1 MLRDLSI
8 PAVSMGVL
16 AAFVGYS
23 ASFAI
28 VLAGLTAMGATGGQA
43 ATGLFF
49 ATIGMGICSIWL
61 PAVTRIPAAV
71 AWSTPGAA
79 FLAATAAL
87 PGGFGEAVGAL
98 ILCAGLIVLTG
109 FIPGLGR
116 IVAAIPKPIANGLL
130 AGVLLKLCLAPA
142 IALGT
147 IPPLVLPVL
156 VAWVAGLT
164 WNRLAA
170 MPFAV
175 IAFLVVL
182 LVAVDT
188 PGDAFQ
194 TGTAWLPAFVPE
206 APVFTLRSFFSIA
219 VPLYLVTMAGQNIPG
234 FAVLELNGYAVDRQ
248 PLLRKTGLVS
258 LAIAPFG
265 SIPVNM
271 SAITAAMMA
280 GEDAGRDPA
289 TRYWAAITSGIVY
302 VMLAFA
308 AALVTALA
316 SLAPLALI
324 TAVAGLALVPALVG
338 SISAAFGDRSQ
349 LEAPAL
355 TFLIAASGMT
365 LFGISGAF
373 WGVVVG
379 ALIWWSKALATRS
392 TDRTGPPHAR

>member
-1 MLRDLSI
+1 MLRHFTL
-8 PAVSMGVL
+8 PAMSMGLL

-28 VLAGLTAMGATGGQA
+28 VLAGMTAMGASDEQA

-79 FLAATAAL
+79 FLAATAGL
-87 PGGFGEAVGAL
+87 PGGFSEAVGAL
-98 ILCAGLIVLTG
+98 IYCAGLIVLTG
-109 FIPGLGR
+109 FVPSLGR
-116 IVAAIPKPIANGLL
+116 VVAAIPKPIANGLL

-142 IALGT
+142 VALGT
-147 IPPLVLPVL
+147 IPVLILPVL
-156 VAWVAGLT
+156 IAWLIGLS
-164 WNRLAA
+164 WHRLAA

-175 IAFLVVL
+175 IAFSVVL
-182 LVAVDT
+182 FLSVDPAAT
-188 PGDAFQ
+188 MLSPNS
-194 TGTAWLPAFVPE
+194 AWLPSF
-206 APVFTLRSFFSIA
+206 APVTPTFTVQSFFSIA

-234 FAVLELNGYAVDRQ
+234 FAVLELNGFPVERQ
-248 PLLRKTGLVS
+248 PLIRNTGLVS

-280 GEDAGRDPA
+280 GEDAGGDPKA
-289 TRYWAAITSGIVY
+289 RYWAAITSGILY
-302 VMLAFA
+302 VGLAFA
-308 AALVTALA
+308 AAIVISFA
-316 SLAPLALI
+316 SLAPIALI
-324 TAVAGLALVPALVG
+324 TAVAGLALIPALTG
-338 SISAAFGDRSQ
+338 SISAAFSNANQ

-373 WGVVVG
+373 WGVIAGSIV
-379 ALIWWSKALATRS
+379 WMSKNVARRS
-392 TDRTGPPHAR
+392 VDQ

>member
-1 MLRDLSI
+1 
-8 PAVSMGVL
+8 
-16 AAFVGYS
+16 
-23 ASFAI
+23 
-28 VLAGLTAMGATGGQA
+28 MGATGEQA
-43 ATGLFF
+43 TTGLFF

-79 FLAATAAL
+79 FLAATATL
-87 PGGFGEAVGAL
+87 PGGFNEAVGAL
-98 ILCAGLIVLTG
+98 IFCAGLIVLTG
-109 FIPGLGR
+109 FIPALGR

-147 IPPLVLPVL
+147 IPVLVLPVL
-156 VAWVAGLT
+156 VAWLIGLT

-175 IAFLVVL
+175 LAFLVVL
-182 LVAVDT
+182 YFAVDT
-188 PGDAFQ
+188 SDKAFRSDM
-194 TGTAWLPAFVPE
+194 AWLPAFAPAVPI
-206 APVFTLRSFFSIA
+206 FTIQSFFSIA
-219 VPLYLVTMAGQNIPG
+219 LPLYLVTMAGQNIPG
-234 FAVLELNGYAVDRQ
+234 FAVLELNGYPVDRQ
-248 PLLRKTGLVS
+248 PLIRKTGLVS
-258 LAIAPFG
+258 LAFAPFG

-289 TRYWAAITSGIVY
+289 TRYWAAITSGIAY
-302 VMLAFA
+302 VLLAFA
-308 AALVTALA
+308 AALVTTLA
-316 SLAPLALI
+316 SLAPLALV
-324 TAVAGLALVPALVG
+324 TAVAGLALIPALVG
-338 SISAAFGDRSQ
+338 SISAAFSEPAQ

-365 LFGISGAF
+365 LFGVSGAF

-379 ALIWWSKALATRS
+379 ALIWVSKIRGSRKTPR
-392 TDRTGPPHAR
+392 RRNV

>member
-1 MLRDLSI
+1 MFRTLSV
-8 PAVSMGVL
+8 PAVSMGLL

-28 VLAGLTAMGATGGQA
+28 VLAGLTAMGATGAQA
-43 ATGLFF
+43 TTGLFF
-49 ATIGMGICSIWL
+49 ATLGMGICSIWL

-79 FLAATAAL
+79 FLATTAIL
-87 PGGFGEAVGAL
+87 PGGFAEAVGAL
-98 ILCAGLIVLTG
+98 IYCAGLIVLTG
-109 FIPGLGR
+109 LVPALGR
-116 IVAAIPKPIANGLL
+116 IVAAIPKPIANALL

-142 IALGT
+142 LALGS
-147 IPPLVLPVL
+147 IPLLVLPVL
-156 VAWVAGLT
+156 IAWLAGLT

-175 IAFLVVL
+175 IAFIVVL
-182 LVAVDT
+182 FFAVDT
-188 PGDAFQ
+188 SSSPLQNDG
-194 TGTAWLPAFVPE
+194 GWLPTFALT
-206 APVFTLRSFFSIA
+206 APIFTVQSFLSVA
-219 VPLYLVTMAGQNIPG
+219 LPLYLVTMAGQNIPG
-234 FAVLELNGYAVDRQ
+234 FAVLELNGYSVERQ
-248 PLLRKTGLVS
+248 PLIRKTGLVS
-258 LAIAPFG
+258 LAFAPFG

-280 GEDAGRDPA
+280 GDDAGRNPA

-302 VMLAFA
+302 ILLAFA
-308 AALVTALA
+308 AALITALA

-338 SISAAFGDRSQ
+338 SLSAAFTTPTQ

-373 WGVVVG
+373 WGVIVG
-379 ALIWWSKALATRS
+379 AIIWVAKAIAHRLKA
-392 TDRTGPPHAR
+392 

>member
-1 MLRDLSI
+1 MFRDFSV
-8 PAVSMGVL
+8 PALYMGLL

-28 VLAGLTAMGATGGQA
+28 VLAGITAMGATAAEA

-61 PAVTRIPAAV
+61 PVSTRTPAAV

-98 ILCAGLIVLTG
+98 LFCAGLIVITG
-109 FIPGLGR
+109 FVPALGR

-147 IPPLVLPVL
+147 IPVLILPVL
-156 VAWVAGLT
+156 VAWLIGLS
-164 WNRLAA
+164 WNKLAA

-175 IAFLVVL
+175 MAFVVVL
-182 LVAVDT
+182 YFNLDVSESPIQKDFALLPEFTTVMPIFT
-188 PGDAFQ
+188 FQ
-194 TGTAWLPAFVPE
+194 GFI
-206 APVFTLRSFFSIA
+206 SIA
-219 VPLYLVTMAGQNIPG
+219 LPLYLVTMAGQNIPG
-234 FAVLELNGYAVDRQ
+234 FAVLELNKYTVDR
-248 PLLRKTGLVS
+248 PALIRKTGLVS
-258 LAIAPFG
+258 LVIAPFG
-265 SIPVNM
+265 AIPVNM

-289 TRYWAAITSGIVY
+289 GRYWAAITSGVAY
-302 VMLAFA
+302 VLLAFA
-308 AALVTALA
+308 AATVVSLA
-316 SLAPLALI
+316 SFAPAALI
-324 TAVAGLALVPALVG
+324 TAVAGLALIPALVG
-338 SISAAFGDRSQ
+338 SISAAFSVPSQ

-365 LFGISGAF
+365 LFGVSGAF
-373 WGVVVG
+373 WGIIAGTV
-379 ALIWWSKALATRS
+379 IWHSKSLMPIS
-392 TDRTGPPHAR
+392 GK